1 MGLNNIGLHLPNKST
16 WLGRFDRHSERTEG
30 IESLMK
36 HFDVKPCYLFAFE
49 YFGGTEFLVSI
60 YNDYAFEVKYSGN
73 VKRGQSPQGS
83 SRSLGDGVFHMS
95 EIEKDKLQASF
106 AVNAWSSSEGIHD
119 FAITEEHLQGA
130 DYTQV

>member
-1 MGLNNIGLHLPNKST
+1 
-16 WLGRFDRHSERTEG
+16 
-30 IESLMK
+30 MK
-36 HFDVKPCYLFAFE
+36 YFDVKPCYLFAFE